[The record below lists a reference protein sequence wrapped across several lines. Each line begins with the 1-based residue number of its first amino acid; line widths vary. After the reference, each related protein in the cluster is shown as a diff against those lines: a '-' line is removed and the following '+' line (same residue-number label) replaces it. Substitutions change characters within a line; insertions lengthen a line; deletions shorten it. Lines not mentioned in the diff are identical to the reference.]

1 MTLRPETEEAG
12 AAEDSVTATFKRGE
26 GEGRRGEGEGE
37 EITRFRF
44 LEEDEAV
51 GGAMSMKSGSA
62 IL

>member
-1 MTLRPETEEAG
+1 M
-12 AAEDSVTATFKRGE
+12 TATFKRGE